1 MAKYMLYKLVI
12 SCTGLIKLFLVSPS
26 VVVQPQ
32 LIGIPVGKILLI
44 YYRLDKNLMS
54 HLSKWIHQV
63 NLTDGY
69 N

>member
-44 YYRLDKNLMS
+44 YYRLDKN
-54 HLSKWIHQV
+54 
-63 NLTDGY
+63 
-69 N
+69 